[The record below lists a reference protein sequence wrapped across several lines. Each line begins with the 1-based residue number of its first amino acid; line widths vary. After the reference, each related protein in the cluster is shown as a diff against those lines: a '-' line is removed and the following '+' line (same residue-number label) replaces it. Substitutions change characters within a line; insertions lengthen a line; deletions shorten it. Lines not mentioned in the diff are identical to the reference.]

1 VRSRL
6 AAAGVVLAWVLGSM
20 ALLFL
25 FRGLPIRLRAMVVI
39 VSLLLMILVLGWLKV
54 ARRE

>member
-6 AAAGVVLAWVLGSM
+6 AAAGVMLAWVLGSM

-25 FRGLPIRLRAMVVI
+25 FRGVPVRLRAMLVI
-39 VSLLLMILVLGWLKV
+39 VSLLLIILLLGWLKIS
-54 ARRE
+54 RRK